1 MLFKR
6 HDNKGFTLVEV
17 LVVVVILAILAA
29 IAVPIY
35 LHYVEGARAGEA
47 QEAIGSIMAAAKV
60 YHAETG
66 NWPSDIRQMEQSNV
80 LHLDEVVKVRW
91 NFIINANNARGI
103 QTVTATSTGQM
114 PGGGGKQVIY
124 NGTTGRWS
132 GYGTD

>member
-47 QEAIGSIMAAAKV
+47 QEAIGSILAAAKV

-66 NWPSDIRQMEQSNV
+66 NWPTDIRQLEDRN
-80 LHLDEVVKVRW
+80 LLNLDQVVTIRW
-91 NFIINANNARGI
+91 NFTISSGGQSGI
-103 QTVTATSTGQM
+103 RRITATSTGQM
-114 PGGGGKQVIY
+114 PGGGGKQVVY
-124 NGTTGRWS
+124 DGQTAKWS